1 VNTVAATDSLTTDF
15 AGQRLRLFKLA
26 MVTAFWTVLTLGFYR
41 FWMKSRL
48 RRWYWSSIRPGGM
61 PLEYVGDPF
70 EKLLGFFMAVVIMA
84 FYIGVVNL
92 ILMFASLSLFASN
105 AAAYSASF
113 IGVIPLWFFA
123 RYRARRYVLARTRWR
138 GVRFGLEPGAWGYA
152 ARALWHWFM
161 TLATLGILWPRKT
174 FYLEKYRT
182 DRTVFGSVTLHQG
195 GTWTMLM
202 PAFIH
207 VLIGGFFTIGFGLE
221 IMFQES
227 NASFQPAG
235 DVTLPAGA
243 GRGTEPMSHAWAFVL
258 TVPWFLYGL
267 IHYNVQSKRIL
278 AAHKSAG
285 DVTLK
290 AEPHVGTVARIYVFG
305 YLATILISLLPVV
318 PITVLIGLIEF
329 RKNTAAFDSTVDPDL
344 ILGVPTFVW
353 TVLGITAYFAILLLW
368 SVLRH
373 CFVTMPI
380 WRHYAETL
388 TILNADG
395 LSDISQKQRDDFR
408 EAEGFAEALDLWGAI

>member
-1 VNTVAATDSLTTDF
+1 MTNVAPSDSLKTDF
-15 AGQRLRLFKLA
+15 AGQRPRLFKLA
-26 MVTAFWTVLTLGFYR
+26 LVTSIWTILTLGFYR

-48 RRWYWSSIRPGGM
+48 RRWYWSSIRPGGI

-105 AAAYSASF
+105 VTAYAASF
-113 IGVIPLWFFA
+113 AGVIPVWFFA

-161 TLATLGILWPRKT
+161 TIATFGVLWPRKT
-174 FYLEKYRT
+174 FFLEKYRT
-182 DRTVFGSVTLHQG
+182 DRTVFGSATLHQG

-202 PAFIH
+202 PAFVH
-207 VLIGGFFTIGFGLE
+207 VLIAGVITGVAVGALLIENYTVGAAGLV
-221 IMFQES
+221 
-227 NASFQPAG
+227 SFPYLIYGVIHYTVTAKRLLADHKTAG
-235 DVTLPAGA
+235 DI
-243 GRGTEPMSHAWAFVL
+243 R
-258 TVPWFLYGL
+258 
-267 IHYNVQSKRIL
+267 L
-278 AAHKSAG
+278 AAS
-285 DVTLK
+285 
-290 AEPHVGTVARIYVFG
+290 PHIGTVSRIYVFG
-305 YLATILISLLPVV
+305 YLATVLICLLPAL
-318 PITVLIGLIEF
+318 PITAMVGVIEAQ
-329 RKNTAAFDSTVDPDL
+329 KINPSVDPSN
-344 ILGVPTFVW
+344 IYGVPLIVW
-353 TVLGITAYFAILLLW
+353 TVLGAFAYFAILLLW

-395 LSDISQKQRDDFR
+395 FVDVSQKQRDDFR